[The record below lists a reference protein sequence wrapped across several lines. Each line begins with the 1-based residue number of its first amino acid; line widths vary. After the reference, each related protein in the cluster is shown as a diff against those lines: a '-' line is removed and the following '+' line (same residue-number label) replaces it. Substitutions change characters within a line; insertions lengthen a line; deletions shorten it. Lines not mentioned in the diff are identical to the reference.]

1 MDDREI
7 LHITWPTDKGRGHL
21 LYYAMR
27 CTEAIHG
34 MTIRTHI
41 SLGTQNNRCVS
52 VCAYPCVYYIPLE
65 GSMRN

>member
-21 LYYAMR
+21 SYYAMR

-34 MTIRTHI
+34 MTIHTHI
-41 SLGTQNNRCVS
+41 SLGT
-52 VCAYPCVYYIPLE
+52 
-65 GSMRN
+65 